1 MIVTSQNIQL
11 IANESAG
18 IFNGLQTLRQLFPVD
33 FETTINYKKET
44 LKIQGCKIKDYPRF
58 SWRGL
63 LLYVSKHFFTVDEVK
78 SYIDKMGYYKFN
90 AFIGI

>member
-58 SWRGL
+58 SGE
-63 LLYVSKHFFTVDEVK
+63 D
-78 SYIDKMGYYKFN
+78 YYWM
-90 AFIGI
+90 